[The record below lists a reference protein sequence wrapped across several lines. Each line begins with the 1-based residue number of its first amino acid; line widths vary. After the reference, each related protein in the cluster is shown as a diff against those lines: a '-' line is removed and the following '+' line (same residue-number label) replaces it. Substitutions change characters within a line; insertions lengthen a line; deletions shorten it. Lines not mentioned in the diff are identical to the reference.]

1 MSLLKRL
8 TLGVGIIALG
18 VFGSLPFYRPVPA
31 VPTVAADATAN
42 QLSLGAGV
50 SLQMPG
56 QQMTVPLEAKPP
68 APWADERDAEE
79 RPAAELA
86 TDPKLAA
93 QTAPPALPDEYRPLF
108 KPAQASGRAGR
119 VVGLDGRVPPRS
131 KPLKKHTIHD
141 GDTLESILSRADAA
155 LYAAKANGRNRV
167 YRHDGEQIE
176 SISDEPT
183 LEPVGVGSP

>member
-1 MSLLKRL
+1 
-8 TLGVGIIALG
+8 
-18 VFGSLPFYRPVPA
+18 
-31 VPTVAADATAN
+31 
-42 QLSLGAGV
+42 
-50 SLQMPG
+50 MPG

-79 RPAAELA
+79 PPAAELA

-93 QTAPPALPDEYRPLF
+93 QTTPPALPDEYRPLF

-141 GDTLESILSRADAA
+141 GDTLESLAVRYLGDAQRAADILAANPDVLADPQLLPIGVAIVIPTGTTAA
-155 LYAAKANGRNRV
+155 SKPAVEEAV
-167 YRHDGEQIE
+167 PE
-176 SISDEPT
+176 DEPRLVPLPT
-183 LEPVGVGSP
+183 GGFRRGS